1 MNPFQS
7 IYEAIGEEKIQQLTH
22 YFYQEVAQNEELRNL
37 YPEEDLKPAERR
49 LFLFLLQVFGGPQ
62 TYSEERGHP
71 RLRMRHLNWKIDG
84 KFRNHWMNAMLSAM
98 DQIDLEPEVREL
110 MLGYFVKVANHMVN
124 HE

>member
-1 MNPFQS
+1 
-7 IYEAIGEEKIQQLTH
+7 
-22 YFYQEVAQNEELRNL
+22 
-37 YPEEDLKPAERR
+37 
-49 LFLFLLQVFGGPQ
+49 
-62 TYSEERGHP
+62 
-71 RLRMRHLNWKIDG
+71 MRHLNWKIDG